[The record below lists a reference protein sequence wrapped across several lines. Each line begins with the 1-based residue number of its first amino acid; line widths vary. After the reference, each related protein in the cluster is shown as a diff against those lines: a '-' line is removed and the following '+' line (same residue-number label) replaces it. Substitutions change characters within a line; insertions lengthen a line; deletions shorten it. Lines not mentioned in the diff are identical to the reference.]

1 MVSSLFS
8 HKYGTKK
15 KTMYRKKL
23 LDLLADY
30 RARYPEEHGT
40 IDRFVTFVETHPT
53 CFERSLAI
61 GHVTGSAWVVNRTGT
76 HTLLTHH
83 RKLHRWLQLGGH
95 ADGNPHILEVA
106 LQEVREE
113 SGILALQPVS
123 DAIFDIDIHGIPA
136 RGHEAAH
143 DHYDVRFAIQVT
155 GSEIYTVSDESH
167 ALSWVDIEKIGEK
180 TQEESMLRMQ
190 RKWQQHM
197 SGSTVMSA

>member
-1 MVSSLFS
+1 M
-8 HKYGTKK
+8 H
-15 KTMYRKKL
+15 RNKL
-23 LDLLADY
+23 LDLLTDY
-30 RARYPEEHGT
+30 RRRYPEEHGT
-40 IDRFVTFVETHPT
+40 IDRFVTFVETYPP

-61 GHVTGSAWVVNRTGT
+61 GHVTGSAWVVDRTGT

-83 RKLHRWLQLGGH
+83 RKLDRWLQLGGH
-95 ADGNPHILEVA
+95 ADGNPHILEAA

-113 SGILALQPVS
+113 SGISALQPVS
-123 DAIFDIDIHGIPA
+123 DTIFDIDIHEIPA

-155 GSEIYTVSDESH
+155 GSETYTVSDESH

-180 TQEESMLRMQ
+180 SQEESMLRMQ

-197 SGSTVMSA
+197 SGSTVMSARGICWSRGAG